1 MKPEEYNNIESEDD
15 GGINIDIKRILA
27 DVLKYWWAFVA
38 SVAIVLSIL
47 YVYHRYKIPVYRAY
61 ISVIVDDKQ
70 KTSSM
75 TDQQSMM
82 SGFMLTPGMQN
93 LDNQLAILR
102 SWTMVKKTIE
112 KLDFYVSYYHHGR
125 ISTQELYESSPVTIV
140 MDSTHSQIVDVPLY
154 IDVEDSDSFT
164 LTAKAEIASSYIYHS
179 NNVGNTFYDID
190 FSKKFKFDEPII
202 TAWGAFSVHK
212 NGRVTG
218 KNYSVVFR
226 NPSTVISSYRNQLSV
241 TTDDKGNSSVV
252 TMSING
258 TNRTKNLAFLNKMVE
273 VFLNDNL
280 NQKNQIASN
289 TIRFIEEQLGF
300 IADSLQRTGTQLSDF
315 RTVHGIQQTVSS
327 KGETIFKEIQEF
339 ESNIRTLELHKSYYN
354 YLSQYFS
361 NDSILTGVIAPA
373 MFDTKSPVIA
383 SQLNNIME
391 LNAER
396 LSYQDTYG
404 KPNNPASIE
413 VLAKL
418 QIAKNTLLQSVQS
431 HVQMVNDNISN
442 LKSKV
447 DEYSNEL
454 YSLPETERLLLG
466 IERKFDLNNEV
477 YDYLLRKRSES
488 QIQKASNTSDHKIV
502 DPAMFAGLVSPNIAK
517 DRGMALAFALA
528 LPLIVI
534 VLFQLFDDKFRSS
547 DDLSKNSPYPIM
559 GEVLNNSKLTPKVVL
574 EHPKSVVAE
583 TFRRLRTRLEF
594 MIADVKTPII
604 AVSSS
609 MAGEGKTFCAF
620 NIASIYAYSGKKTIL
635 LGMDMRKPGLAKI
648 YDAQDDNGL
657 ASYLIGAC
665 TKEESIHQYAD
676 NLYIFPSGVI
686 PPNPAELIM
695 SKHCKDLLEDLKKE
709 YDVIIIDTPPM
720 GLVSDAYT
728 IARMSD
734 VVVFIARQG
743 YTVKPLFK
751 QTVSSFSAEGIKN
764 VGLVFNDVEIK
775 KSKYGYGGKYGYHK
789 YGYYNYSYYSGY
801 YTE

>member
-218 KNYSVVFR
+218 ENYSVVFR

-431 HVQMVNDNISN
+431 HVQMVNDNIAD

-559 GEVLNNSKLTPKVVL
+559 GEVLNNSKLTHKVVL

-665 TKEESIHQYAD
+665 TKEESILQYAD

-789 YGYYNYSYYSGY
+789 YGYYNYSYYSDY